1 MTSLSAKIREQ
12 IISSFRAE
20 LAEHLQTLNNGLL
33 AIEQGTISGEER
45 TETLRAIF
53 RAAHSL
59 KGAARA
65 VGITIVEQM
74 SHSLESVLDALQK
87 DALQPSQE
95 LFNACYQTIDAIQL
109 VQEAYEKGET
119 TPPFQ
124 ATQAIFALEALLRKE
139 PQAKPES
146 KEKDEDARG
155 GNGKIPKK
163 NDPVAHAEARIKKT
177 FESVLESK
185 QEAEKPP
192 EEPKPA
198 EVSAELKP
206 EPKPEAESAPVPLPI
221 EDRRRMPDR
230 RMSADSETVRVKVS
244 RLDTLMEYLNELL
257 IIKIRS
263 QQRLEQ
269 VKNIKDKVAYLEKEW
284 QSARGSY
291 TRRAHAQ
298 NGEAGK
304 VISKDERKVLGYVNS
319 VQEQIHNSNHDINVV
334 ERELASDI
342 SQMTLAID
350 ELELEVKSLRMLP
363 LGTITAPFA
372 RMVRDIAQEHDKEI
386 VFEIHGAD
394 TEMDKH
400 ILEQIKDPL
409 IHLLRNAV
417 DHGIEAPAQR
427 VAAGKPSAGR
437 ITLSAEQMGRDVI
450 IKVVDDGAGIN
461 MEAVRRAAAKL
472 GVDPSTLSDGALQQY
487 IFEAGVSTSAAV
499 TDISGRG
506 VGLDI
511 VRKNLEELGGSCEVA
526 SEEGRGATFT
536 LTIPV
541 RVTGSRGLM
550 VKTSGQAFAI
560 PISSVDYILS
570 ITQKDV
576 TLLEGRDVIYH
587 NDQPVALLWLC
598 DTLDLPRTASF
609 MGNMELPV
617 VILKNADHRIAFIV
631 DELAGEQEIVV
642 KGLGDQLT
650 RIAGFSGATI
660 LGTGEVVLILNAKDL
675 IAMAMRGGY
684 TNAMQ
689 TPVASDAKPSKP
701 TLRILVVDDS
711 ITTRTLEKNILEAAG
726 YSVDLATD
734 GQEALNLVGAG
745 TNNPDVIISDVS
757 MPRVG
762 GLELTRRI
770 KNNPQTTQI
779 PVILV
784 SSMDSSQD
792 KQLGMEA
799 GADAYISKGGFDQSN
814 LLDTIEMIVQKG

>member
-33 AIEQGTISGEER
+33 AIEQGAIAGDER
-45 TETLRAIF
+45 VETLRSIF

-87 DALQPSQE
+87 GTLQPSQE
-95 LFNACYQTIDAIQL
+95 MFNAAYQTIDAIQL

-124 ATQAIFALEALLRKE
+124 ATQAIFALEALLHKE
-139 PQAKPES
+139 PEPAEKVES
-146 KEKDEDARG
+146 KSEAKVES
-155 GNGKIPKK
+155 GNGKHPRKT
-163 NDPVAHAEARIKKT
+163 DPAAHAEERMKKT
-177 FESVLESK
+177 FDHVLESK
-185 QEAEKPP
+185 QDAERTSAEKA
-192 EEPKPA
+192 PA
-198 EVSAELKP
+198 EKAPVEAKTEAAPEAKP
-206 EPKPEAESAPVPLPI
+206 EPEALTAAQQQQLVE
-221 EDRRRMPDR
+221 ERRKNPDR
-230 RMSADSETVRVKVS
+230 RVQTDMETVRVKVS

-269 VKNIKDKVAYLEKEW
+269 VKNVKEKIVYLEKEW
-284 QSARGSY
+284 QSARGAY
-291 TRRAHAQ
+291 AHRTHNQ
-298 NGEAGK
+298 SSETGK
-304 VISKDERKVLGYVNS
+304 VISKDERKLLNYIS
-319 VQEQIHNSNHDINVV
+319 IAQEQVHNSNHDINIV
-334 ERELASDI
+334 
-342 SQMTLAID
+342 

-372 RMVRDIAQEHDKEI
+372 RMVRDIALEHSKEVI
-386 VFEIHGAD
+386 FDIHGAD

-417 DHGIEAPAQR
+417 DHGIELPAQR
-427 VAAGKPSAGR
+427 IAAGKPSAGR
-437 ITLSAEQMGRDVI
+437 ITLNAEQMGRDVV
-450 IKVVDDGAGIN
+450 IKVTDDGAGIN
-461 MEAVRRAAAKL
+461 MDRLRRAAAKL
-472 GVDPSTLSDGALQQY
+472 GIDPSTMSDTAVQQY
-487 IFEAGVSTSAAV
+487 IFEAGVSTNTTV

-511 VRKNLEELGGSCEVA
+511 VRKNMEELGGTCEVV
-526 SEEGRGATFT
+526 SEQGKGATFT

-560 PISSVDYILS
+560 PINSVDYILS
-570 ITQKDV
+570 TKQKNI

-587 NDQPVALLWLC
+587 NNQPIALLWLC

-609 MGNMELPV
+609 MGDMELPV
-617 VILKNADHRIAFIV
+617 VILKSGDHRIAFVV

-650 RIAGFSGATI
+650 RIAGLAGATI

-675 IAMAMRGGY
+675 ISMAMRGGY

-689 TPVASDAKPSKP
+689 TPVAADSKP
-701 TLRILVVDDS
+701 ARPMRRILVVDDS

-734 GQEALNLVGAG
+734 GQEALNLVSAG
-745 TNNPDVIISDVS
+745 NNNPDIIISDVS

-779 PVILV
+779 PIILV

-799 GADAYISKGGFDQSN
+799 GADAYISKGGFDQNN
-814 LLDTIEMIVQKG
+814 LLETIEMIVTQKG